1 MKTKLS
7 LIALVGLAATCG
19 SVRAQD
25 AASQTPAAPA
35 VTAAPALAGASEPAP
50 APAHTADAAEAK
62 QKETL
67 SVDFPDDEVRNILRN
82 VADLFEL
89 NLVIP
94 DTLQGKTSVKL
105 RDVTWRQI
113 FKVVLNPVGYTYVEE
128 GNIIRVVT
136 MDSLN
141 LEPAVT
147 EVFVLNYA
155 KASDVK
161 PSLDSLVDA
170 KVGGKIVVDARSNS
184 LIVTERPSALN
195 RIKPII
201 AKLDTATDQV
211 MIETKFI
218 DVTDGDQ
225 KNIGVNWASLQ
236 GFGVGTEGK
245 STRAIKDDRL
255 RKDEN
260 GVNGQSNNQGG
271 STSNSSNSN
280 TSSLTT
286 SQRNLE
292 PGFLADSKARADQIT
307 GANIEPVPSSIRSNP
322 DGTYSTVYDLG
333 GTSTRTAGNSA
344 SDGSTASSTSS
355 STLNAL
361 QSLGFTNSLTT
372 VSNTVLSADQFR
384 VILSALTS
392 LNRSKL
398 VSNPTIVTLN
408 NTEASINIGREYPIP
423 NYTYNQER
431 GVFEVSG
438 FQYKPIGVIL
448 KVTPQVNNA
457 GFIRLTVEPEVS
469 SSNESVSFG
478 GSGGASI
485 PIIQV
490 RKTRTQITLKDG
502 FTLGIGGLVEQTKS
516 NSENKVPLLG
526 DIPGLGRLFRSK
538 SSNTAV
544 HNLVVFITAKTVK
557 PDGASIGEIFDP
569 RMTRS
574 MEIEK
579 GDMPGYRDGS
589 DPYYDPA
596 KDPKLQKDKKKKQ

>member
-19 SVRAQD
+19 LVRAQE
-25 AASQTPAAPA
+25 AASQPPATDTTTPAPA
-35 VTAAPALAGASEPAP
+35 VASAPEPAP
-50 APAHTADAAEAK
+50 APAPSAAAEATDAK

-136 MDSLN
+136 LDSLN

-201 AKLDTATDQV
+201 GKLDTATDQV

-245 STRAIKDDRL
+245 TTRTIKDTRGRD
-255 RKDEN
+255 DEIAR
-260 GVNGQSNNQGG
+260 
-271 STSNSSNSN
+271 NSSLNNTIDNS
-280 TSSLTT
+280 SGTT
-286 SQRNLE
+286 LAEKNLD
-292 PGFLADSKARADQIT
+292 PALIASGKARADQIT
-307 GANIEPVPSSIRSNP
+307 GADIAPVPYTIRKNDDGSI
-322 DGTYSTVYDLG
+322 STVYDLG
-333 GTSTRTAGNSA
+333 TTTNRNEAA
-344 SDGSTASSTSS
+344 SVRDSGA
-355 STLNAL
+355 LNAL
-361 QSLGFTNSLTT
+361 QSLGFTNSLSTAT
-372 VSNTVLSADQFR
+372 STVLSADQFR
-384 VILSALTS
+384 IMISALTS

-448 KVTPQVNNA
+448 KVTPQVNAA

-502 FTLGIGGLVEQTKS
+502 YTLGIGGLVEQTKS

-538 SSNTAV
+538 SANTAV
-544 HNLVVFITAKTVK
+544 HNLVVFITAKTIK
-557 PDGASIGEIFDP
+557 PDGANVGEIFDP

-589 DPYYDPA
+589 DPFYDPA
-596 KDPKLQKDKKKKQ
+596 KDPKLQKDKKKKK

>member
-7 LIALVGLAATCG
+7 LIALMGLAAACG
-19 SVRAQD
+19 WVRAQEATPSAPD
-25 AASQTPAAPA
+25 ATAPASAPVLAGPSETPAAA
-35 VTAAPALAGASEPAP
+35 VPTDGVGK
-50 APAHTADAAEAK
+50 HT
-62 QKETL
+62 ETL
-67 SVDFPDDEVRNILRN
+67 SVDFPDDEIRNILRN

-113 FKVVLNPVGYTYVEE
+113 FKVVLNPVGYTYIED

-136 MDSLN
+136 IDSLN

-147 EVFVLNYA
+147 EVFILNYA

-161 PSLDSLVDA
+161 PALDSMVDA
-170 KVGGKIVVDARSNS
+170 KVGGKIVVDARSNA
-184 LIVTERPSALN
+184 LLVTERPSAIN

-201 AKLDTATDQV
+201 ARLDRPTDQV

-225 KNIGVNWASLQ
+225 KNIGINWTSLQ
-236 GFGVGTEGK
+236 GYGVGTEGK
-245 STRAIKDDRL
+245 IARNYTDAASGKTAADYTNRNNDVDYMLKGYRDLDQVANKNNPGSNIGLPYKLDKDTGAITYD
-255 RKDEN
+255 
-260 GVNGQSNNQGG
+260 GG
-271 STSNSSNSN
+271 PTSNITNN
-280 TSSLTT
+280 FATSV
-286 SQRNLE
+286 
-292 PGFLADSKARADQIT
+292 ARAT
-307 GANIEPVPSSIRSNP
+307 
-322 DGTYSTVYDLG
+322 
-333 GTSTRTAGNSA
+333 TA
-344 SDGSTASSTSS
+344 
-355 STLNAL
+355 
-361 QSLGFTNSLTT
+361 
-372 VSNTVLSADQFR
+372 VLSADQFR
-384 VILSALTS
+384 VVLSALRT

-448 KVTPQVNNA
+448 KVTPQVNSA

-469 SSNESVSFG
+469 SSNENVSFG

-490 RKTRTQITLKDG
+490 RKTKTQITLKDG
-502 FTLGIGGLVEQTKS
+502 FTLGIGGLVEENKS

-526 DIPGLGRLFRSK
+526 DIPGLGRLFRHK
-538 SSNTAV
+538 SANTTA
-544 HNLVVFITAKTVK
+544 HNLVVFITAKTIK
-557 PDGASIGEIFDP
+557 PDGAEVGEIFDP
-569 RMTRS
+569 RMTRA
-574 MEIEK
+574 MEVQK
-579 GDMPGYRDGS
+579 SDLPGYRDGS
-589 DPYYDPA
+589 DSFYTPPPVE
-596 KDPKLQKDKKKKQ
+596 KKGKKKD